1 MQLNQKALG
10 LACGLLWG
18 CAVFLATIWVV
29 IAGTGEHLHL
39 LGRFYLGY
47 SVSWLGAVI
56 GLAWG
61 FVDGFVGGWLLGWLY
76 NRFAR

>member
-1 MQLNQKALG
+1 MRMNQKALG

-18 CAVFLATIWVV
+18 CGVFLATVWVV
-29 IAGTGEHLHL
+29 VAGTGEHLQL

-76 NRFAR
+76 NRFAG